1 MERRRARSMLLNN
14 VSGTRQLSGNGVAWS
29 ASISPSYLYL
39 SSGGSERVFN
49 SRVHVHVL
57 IVWSFFFFF
66 FRFVPKYFEK
76 DIQSGVPT
84 LTQAGRAALE
94 DELKYEDEDAHA
106 DADARERHDNG
117 GSAPSSGS

>member
-1 MERRRARSMLLNN
+1 M
-14 VSGTRQLSGNGVAWS
+14 
-29 ASISPSYLYL
+29 
-39 SSGGSERVFN
+39 FN

-57 IVWSFFFFF
+57 IAWSFF

-94 DELKYEDEDAHA
+94 EELKYEDENAHA
-106 DADARERHDNG
+106 DANANAGERHDNDG
-117 GSAPSSGS
+117 GSVPSSGS